1 MCYFTSYLKK
11 VIWLRNSMGN
21 TVHQNID
28 GLEIDIIKH
37 NTFL

>member
-1 MCYFTSYLKK
+1 
-11 VIWLRNSMGN
+11 MGN